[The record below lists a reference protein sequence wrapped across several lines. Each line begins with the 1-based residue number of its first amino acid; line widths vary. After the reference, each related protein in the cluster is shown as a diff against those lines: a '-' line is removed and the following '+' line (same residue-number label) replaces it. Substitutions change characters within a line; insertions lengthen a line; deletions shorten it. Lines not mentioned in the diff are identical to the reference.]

1 MAALTVTQSLPRP
14 SLRSIV
20 AEKNHPMPIRTVA
33 DLEAF
38 EAQPLAE
45 RALPRSTYEALA
57 ATASRTPDTSA
68 LSFFLTADT
77 YKRAFTWTYA
87 ELIADITRAANA
99 FHAFGVDA
107 EHPVAFVLPNLP
119 ETHFTIWGGEA
130 AGVVFAINPLLEG
143 RHIAELLRAARAR
156 VLVTLAPTPTID
168 PWAKLAPHLPAL
180 EDLQVVLRVDLSAY
194 IGSEAIQSSG
204 QQPDRSTDR
213 FKIVD
218 FRQAMQEQPS
228 DRLVAPRGLSQ
239 SSISS
244 YICTGGTTGLPKIAV
259 RTHGNEVFDAWAAGQ
274 VIGTGAAQRTVFC
287 GLPLFHVNAQ
297 IVTGLL
303 PWMHGD
309 HVVLG
314 TPEGYRGNDVM
325 VRFWQIASHYR
336 ISMFS
341 GVPTL
346 YAALLDMPI
355 GEHDIS
361 GLEFALCGAAP
372 MPAKLITTFEAK
384 TGIAV
389 LEGYGLTEG
398 TCVSAVNPPQGERHP
413 GSIGLRIPYQQMRA
427 VILDGAGRFSRMA
440 AVDEV
445 GTILIR
451 GPNVFRGYLDARHNS
466 GIWVDIGGETWLN
479 TGDLGRQDKQ
489 GCFWLSGRRKELII
503 RGGHNI
509 DPKMIEDAL
518 LKHPAVALAAA
529 IGSPDAYAGEVPV
542 AYVQLKSGAAV
553 ADQELLDFAAAH
565 IPERAAVP
573 KCVNIAASLPV
584 TGVGKIFKP
593 ALQRLEIEAVV
604 QLEALKVGATI
615 ADIAQDRDPQGIQ
628 VIRVRTHR
636 KAAALQA
643 ALDRYAFKSEV
654 LEFDGADLSRAGGSQ
669 A

>member
-1 MAALTVTQSLPRP
+1 
-14 SLRSIV
+14 
-20 AEKNHPMPIRTVA
+20 MPIRNIA
-33 DLEAF
+33 DIETI
-38 EAQPLAE
+38 EAQPLAS
-45 RALPRSTYEALA
+45 RALPESTYEAIA
-57 ATASRTPDTSA
+57 ATARRTPGAQA
-68 LSFFLTADT
+68 LSFFAKADS
-77 YKRAFTWTYA
+77 YKRSFTWTYA
-87 ELIADITRAANA
+87 ELLAEITRAANA
-99 FHAFGVDA
+99 FHALGVSAD
-107 EHPVAFVLPNLP
+107 HPVAFVLPNLP

-130 AGVVFAINPLLEG
+130 AGVVFAINPLLDPG
-143 RHIAELLRAARAR
+143 HIAELLRAARVT
-156 VLVTLAPTPTID
+156 VLVTAGNEL
-168 PWAKLAPHLPAL
+168 WRKLAPHLSTL
-180 EDLQVVLRVDLSAY
+180 TDLRVLARVDLSRYFDDGPAAHRVA
-194 IGSEAIQSSG
+194 EAATGGLEIIDLG
-204 QQPDRSTDR
+204 E
-213 FKIVD
+213 
-218 FRQAMQEQPS
+218 AMQAQPA
-228 DRLVAPRGLSQ
+228 DRLVAARPLSR
-239 SSISS
+239 STISS
-244 YICTGGTTGLPKIAV
+244 YVCTGGTTGLPKIAV

-274 VIGTGAAQRTVFC
+274 VISAGAAQRTVFC

-303 PWMHGD
+303 PWMQGN

-314 TPEGYRGNDVM
+314 TPEGYRGNEVIA
-325 VRFWQIASHYR
+325 RFWQIASHYR

-346 YAALLDMPI
+346 YATLLDVPI

-361 GLEFALCGAAP
+361 SLEFALCGAAP
-372 MPAKLITTFEAK
+372 MPAKLITNFEAK
-384 TGIAV
+384 TGVTV

-427 VILDGAGRFSRMA
+427 VILNGAGTFSRMA

-451 GPNVFRGYLDARHNS
+451 GPNVFWGYLDTRHNS
-466 GIWVDIGGETWLN
+466 DIWVDIGGETWLN
-479 TGDLGRQDKQ
+479 TGDLGRQDQQ

-553 ADQELLDFAAAH
+553 ADQKLLDFAAAH

-573 KCVNIAASLPV
+573 KRVNIAASLPV

-604 QLEALKVGATI
+604 QREARKAGATI
-615 ADIAQDRDPQGIQ
+615 TDIAHDRDVHGAQ
-628 VIRVRTHR
+628 VIRVRTQR
-636 KAAALQA
+636 EPAVLQA
-643 ALDRYAFKSEV
+643 ALDRYPFKSEV
-654 LEFDGADLSRAGGSQ
+654 LRSDGTDAATASRAQ
-669 A
+669 L